1 MTTTTLLAA
10 SARISTPEVM
20 MNRIFTSCMDR
31 LRPYLSYMPPN
42 STRPRALQMEIRPT
56 MVATAPAVWL
66 ALASHT
72 TPLA

>member
-1 MTTTTLLAA
+1 
-10 SARISTPEVM
+10 

>member
-1 MTTTTLLAA
+1 MTTATLRPDMASSSTT
-10 SARISTPEVM
+10 EVT
-20 MNRIFTSCMDR
+20 MNRPLTSCMDR

-42 STRPRALQMEIRPT
+42 STRPRALQMEINPT
-56 MVATAPAVWL
+56 MVATDAAVWS